1 MEGDVDVGDSVQGE
15 QMHTGLR
22 LSKMRLE
29 QRLSVSQPWLEPL
42 HDLKVELS
50 FHYKKII
57 ETWGRSDIITLV
69 LGCLAF
75 LSGSSDLSSGELS
88 GGGDVWSVGL
98 AGLNAVEWQAFA
110 MMVISI
116 ALWVVFLFRI
126 LGKYPLMRE
135 KTLYLFIGW
144 LAIQIG
150 IIVSHSGTPTFPF
163 GATLMDLVSLLI
175 GMTILGFLV
184 YNTWQAVAQTRDLHV
199 ETQHSHPDPRKMLE
213 AQRDHS
219 LVAWG
224 VVLVIWALSVILS
237 GWFGAHSV
245 AFREPLSNV
254 WLYRLMY
261 FITGTFSVAS
271 LLHILWYPQM
281 MLGSTGQEI
290 ESHRSREV
298 SRKMRGEESEETGQR
313 GKCPSCGV
321 DSPVTR
327 LPTGSL
333 EVICMTEECNGV
345 GAPGDR
351 CDECSSLFLNRITC
365 VGCGT
370 SAPLSDHLPD
380 DEAW

>member
-1 MEGDVDVGDSVQGE
+1 MEGDVATAEPVQGE

-42 HDLKVELS
+42 HDLKVEFS
-50 FHYKKII
+50 FHYQKII
-57 ETWGRSDIITLV
+57 ETWGRTDIISLL

-75 LSGSSDLSSGELS
+75 LTGSSDLSSGELS
-88 GGGDVWSVGL
+88 GGGDVWRVGL
-98 AGLNAVEWQAFA
+98 DGLNAIEWQAFA
-110 MMVISI
+110 MMIISF

-135 KTLYLFIGW
+135 KALYLFIGW
-144 LAIQIG
+144 VAVQG
-150 IIVSHSGTPTFPF
+150 AFIVSHAGTPDFPF
-163 GATLMDLVSLLI
+163 NATLKDFASLLI
-175 GMTILGFLV
+175 GVIILVFLT
-184 YNTWQAVAQTRDLHV
+184 YNTWQAVVQTRDLHV
-199 ETQHSHPDPRKMLE
+199 ETQHSHPDPRKMVE

-224 VVLVIWALSVILS
+224 VVLVIWSLTTIMS

-245 AFREPLSNV
+245 AFRDPSNM
-254 WLYRLMY
+254 WLYRVMY
-261 FITGTFSVAS
+261 FITGTFSVAA

-281 MLGSTGQEI
+281 MLGATGQEI

-298 SRKMRGEESEETGQR
+298 TRKMRGEDSEEFGQR
-313 GKCPSCGV
+313 GMCPSCGAA
-321 DSPVTR
+321 SPVTR
-327 LPTGSL
+327 LPTGLL

-345 GAPGDR
+345 GAPGER
-351 CDECSSLFLNRITC
+351 CEECSSLFPNRITC